1 MGEWYDE
8 LHSDESTYWEAIP
21 PESLSAVP
29 QQLVANETVL
39 VTVADTDE
47 HGNVPNTSGNGP
59 GDMQEIPLCSQES
72 DGIYGSYTLYS
83 DKISGCITLRCTN
96 SVAKAVFSQQQRQ
109 LLDNNDTTTIP
120 VHAGAATE
128 RALVV
133 REDNVMTQA

>member
-8 LHSDESTYWEAIP
+8 LHSDESPYWKAIP
-21 PESLSAVP
+21 PERLFALP

-47 HGNVPNTSGNGP
+47 HGNVPDTSGNGP
-59 GDMQEIPLCSQES
+59 GDMQETPLCSQES

-83 DKISGCITLRCTN
+83 DKISGYIPLRFTN
-96 SVAKAVFSQQQRQ
+96 SVAKVVLPQQQRQ
-109 LLDNNDTTTIP
+109 LLDNTDTTTIP
-120 VHAGAATE
+120 VYAGAATE

-133 REDNVMTQA
+133 REYNVMTKA